1 MRPLASDEKVTNVMM
16 YTHSMLYRG
25 DVVLRENIRASIW
38 LRTQG
43 VPNFIHLFNAHMI
56 QLAGTPP
63 KTYTKSEM
71 FVPTSELLGF
81 HISPPAHDP
90 MDYDN
95 SEANRKMEPI
105 HVWMGSFELN
115 AKIRISTATDFATSL
130 DVMNT
135 SWLSLYDAEI
145 SNPYMQQFKM
155 MVPMLLVR
163 PGKLGFGL

>member
-1 MRPLASDEKVTNVMM
+1 MRPLAPDEKVTNVMM
-16 YTHSMLYRG
+16 YTPSMLYRG
-25 DVVLRENIRASIW
+25 DVVLRENIRVSIW

-43 VPNFIHLFNAHMI
+43 VPNFIRLFNAHLI

-63 KTYTKSEM
+63 KTYTKKEI
-71 FVPTSELLGF
+71 FVPTAELLGF

-90 MDYDN
+90 IDYDS

-105 HVWMGSFELN
+105 HVWMGSFEMS

-145 SNPYMQQFKM
+145 ANPYMPQFKM

-163 PGKLGFGL
+163 PGKLVFGL